1 MKLSSLLAAAVV
13 AVAATPALSQDGIA
27 LGPGNEVL
35 DAAVLATAEMAGAPV
50 YGPGGEQF
58 GSIGTLVID
67 PQGKVEAAIVE
78 LGGFLGLGA
87 RQVAL
92 PVDELSIQRETEGG
106 TVRVYSSA
114 TPAELEAM
122 PEFR

>member
-1 MKLSSLLAAAVV
+1 MAAVV
-13 AVAATPALSQDGIA
+13 AALAGPAPAQEAIA
-27 LGPGNEVL
+27 LRPGNQPL
-35 DAAVLATAEMAGAPV
+35 DTAVLATTEVAGAPV

-58 GSIGTLVID
+58 GLVGTLVID

-92 PVDELSIQRETEGG
+92 PVDRLSIQRETEGG
-106 TVRVYSSA
+106 AVRVYSSA
-114 TPAELEAM
+114 TAAELS
-122 PEFR
+122 RTCRR